1 MVRKLN
7 CSLKKNKN
15 NSLCKRKIKSGEAI
29 FSVIMPKR
37 DNSGQK
43 INNKLYQKYISKI
56 NNRFGGSTTMPS
68 VLGCFVN
75 EQSGRTECEANIRI
89 DAVRDFENPF
99 DDRSNLSISE
109 RKELLKEDFKFMKK
123 IAKHS
128 GDEFGQTAMLVIK
141 DDIDDA
147 SLILTK
153 RKDSLPREKIFDD
166 FFDREV

>member
-1 MVRKLN
+1 
-7 CSLKKNKN
+7 
-15 NSLCKRKIKSGEAI
+15 
-29 FSVIMPKR
+29 MPKR

-56 NNRFGGSTTMPS
+56 NTRFGGSTTTPS

-99 DDRSNLSISE
+99 DDKTDFSLSE
-109 RKELLKEDFKFMKK
+109 RKNLLEKDFKFMKQ
-123 IAKHS
+123 IAKQS

-153 RKDSLPREKIFDD
+153 RKDNLPKEKIFDD